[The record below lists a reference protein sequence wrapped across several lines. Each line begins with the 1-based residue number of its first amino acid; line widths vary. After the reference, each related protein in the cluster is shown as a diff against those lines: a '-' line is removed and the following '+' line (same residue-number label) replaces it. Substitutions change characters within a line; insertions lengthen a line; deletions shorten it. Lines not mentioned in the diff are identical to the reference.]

1 MQVIQGNMRSAPALA
16 VVALASLHMLAL
28 GSFHDHEYTEADHLT
43 SSHHCF
49 LCHVSSS
56 VDIDAPVNV
65 ALAAM
70 PGHRAPAAPHQ
81 IEPPAPLVSTCSAR
95 SPPSL

>member
-1 MQVIQGNMRSAPALA
+1 MQVIQGNRRSAPALA
-16 VVALASLHMLAL
+16 VLALASLHMLAL
-28 GSFHDHEYTEADHLT
+28 SSFHDHDYSDADHL
-43 SSHHCF
+43 SSPHHCF
-49 LCHVSSS
+49 LCHVSSC

-70 PGHRAPAAPHQ
+70 PGHRAPAGPQQ